1 VRCDRCLIGP
11 AKKIPVLISSL
22 STKVFDLPFLFKKPF
37 QGSYSE
43 MKTQMRKEGIVDTEC
58 GPRKADLIN
67 TAKRKKVER
76 PKWLSAADDAKI
88 KITATDEQ
96 GE

>member
-1 VRCDRCLIGP
+1 
-11 AKKIPVLISSL
+11 
-22 STKVFDLPFLFKKPF
+22 
-37 QGSYSE
+37 